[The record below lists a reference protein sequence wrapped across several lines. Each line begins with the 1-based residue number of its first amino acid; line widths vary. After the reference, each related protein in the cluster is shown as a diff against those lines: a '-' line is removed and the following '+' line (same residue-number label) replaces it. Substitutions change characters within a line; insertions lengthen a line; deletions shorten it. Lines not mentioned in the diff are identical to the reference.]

1 MTLQNGYL
9 RFSKIL
15 FCQNMFP
22 KKLNFWKILAFFSF
36 IFRFFSSKNGIYVID
51 PYVMHQHANFQV
63 PSFITS
69 CWKASKAPLKHTCF
83 GVWHT
88 FTSFLTEFE
97 PVDPLLPMLLSCSRH
112 QETRTRYPG
121 TGTWIVVRFV
131 PEQIWSQ
138 IMHHLSIIMKF
149 EIWPILTRPLTS
161 GLYRDLMLRC
171 ISLPKHHRC
180 IVRSKWPKNMCCMT
194 VLYLVDMV
202 TSGDLTLTWPVH
214 VIDLGVSRHLCLCN
228 QRLLRA
234 NEAHI

>member
-1 MTLQNGYL
+1 MGLQNGYL
-9 RFSKIL
+9 GFSKFWI
-15 FCQNMFP
+15 CQKIFSKKS
-22 KKLNFWKILAFFSF
+22 KKLKILDFFLVF
-36 IFRFFSSKNGIYVID
+36 ENFQKTGMYIIDTYV
-51 PYVMHQHANFQV
+51 VHQHANFQV

-171 ISLPKHHRC
+171 IPLPKHHRW
-180 IVRSKWPKNMCCMT
+180 IVRSKWPKNMCRMT
-194 VLYLVDMV
+194 VLY
-202 TSGDLTLTWPVH
+202 
-214 VIDLGVSRHLCLCN
+214 
-228 QRLLRA
+228 
-234 NEAHI
+234 

>member
-1 MTLQNGYL
+1 M
-9 RFSKIL
+9 
-15 FCQNMFP
+15 
-22 KKLNFWKILAFFSF
+22 
-36 IFRFFSSKNGIYVID
+36 ID
-51 PYVMHQHANFQV
+51 YRIYVMHQHANFQV

-161 GLYRDLMLRC
+161 GLCRDFMLRC
-171 ISLPKHHRC
+171 IPLPKHHRC
-180 IVRSKWPKNMCCMT
+180 IVRSKWPKNMCRMT
-194 VLYLVDMV
+194 VLYSVDMV
-202 TSGDLTLTWPVH
+202 TSGDLRWPVL
-214 VIDLGVSRHLCLCN
+214 DLTFD
-228 QRLLRA
+228 LRA
-234 NEAHI
+234 VPWPQFTLHSSS